1 MNNNYNYYYFFLQVV
16 YHDGKE
22 ATKGHY
28 FADVF
33 YVALGRWLRFD
44 DASVRFVMDKE
55 VCQPKPPCMPYL
67 LYYRRNDTIA
77 ALSAFDNKGR

>member
-1 MNNNYNYYYFFLQVV
+1 
-16 YHDGKE
+16 
-22 ATKGHY
+22 
-28 FADVF
+28 VF

-44 DASVRFVMDKE
+44 DASVRFVTDKE

-77 ALSAFDNKGR
+77 ALSAFDNKVR